1 MRKAEEYSDCRRTL
15 FGEDDKVWQ
24 KKRNPGSM
32 MWTTNQK
39 PVQNCGKERNMTE
52 QILQK
57 DGGDRPD
64 GENVLFKLPKHIKQM
79 GKGGNSPEIY
89 IEDYAEGYLRRLA
102 GNDYADCRVAVLVG
116 EFVKAEGRRYVF
128 IRGAIEAEEA
138 VKNNEICFT
147 SEVWAGVY
155 EKMKRFFPHY
165 EAVGWFLG
173 GPEYVTE
180 VNESIV
186 QMHTDWFGGRDRVLY
201 KVDPVE
207 KEAVFYLYDK
217 GDLKRWPGYC
227 IYYERNEEMQE
238 YLVAGGRPSVD
249 AAYKEPVM
257 DELRRQV
264 NKNREEESEHSE
276 NESEQSAPVITERP
290 KRRDTGS
297 SAGKKTTTGHGAG
310 VAVAVVLLAIGVLAL
325 QEREKNKNR
334 TTLSPTSAP
343 APVGYIQGG
352 ADEGALQVNANA
364 GGETLPEQKEKLSD
378 LETDFIPLTEAP
390 YNPGKRR
397 ELTSTPIPPV
407 STMIPTPEPVK
418 TPTPVP
424 KQEEDADAVPLNVY
438 IVQRGDTLA
447 GICKAFYG
455 STARMEEIKGIN
467 QIPDENW
474 IYAGQELLLP

>member
-1 MRKAEEYSDCRRTL
+1 
-15 FGEDDKVWQ
+15 
-24 KKRNPGSM
+24 
-32 MWTTNQK
+32 
-39 PVQNCGKERNMTE
+39 MTE

-57 DGGDRPD
+57 EDGDRPED
-64 GENVLFKLPKHIKQM
+64 GNVLFKLPKHIKQM

-128 IRGAIEAEEA
+128 IRGAIEAEEV

-173 GPEYVTE
+173 GPEFATE
-180 VNESIV
+180 VNDTIV
-186 QMHTDWFGGRDRVLY
+186 RIHTDWFGGRDRVLY
-201 KVDPVE
+201 KIDPVE

-227 IYYERNEEMQE
+227 IYYERNEEMQD

-249 AAYKEPVM
+249 AEYREPVM
-257 DELRRQV
+257 EELRRQV
-264 NKNREEESEHSE
+264 NKNRSEEPEHP
-276 NESEQSAPVITERP
+276 EQEPVQTDPVVTALPERTGA
-290 KRRDTGS
+290 TGS
-297 SAGKKTTTGHGAG
+297 AGRKSPTGHGAG
-310 VAVAVVLLAIGVLAL
+310 VAVAVALLAIGVLAL
-325 QEREKNKNR
+325 QEREQNKNR
-334 TTLSPTSAP
+334 TSPAPTPVP
-343 APVGYIQGG
+343 APVSYMQEG
-352 ADEGALQVNANA
+352 AGEDALQVNANA
-364 GGETLPEQKEKLSD
+364 GGEKIPEQKEKLSGF
-378 LETDFIPLTEAP
+378 EADFIPLTEAP
-390 YNPGKRR
+390 YNPGERR
-397 ELTSTPIPPV
+397 ELTSTPV
-407 STMIPTPEPVK
+407 LSTA
-418 TPTPVP
+418 TPVP
-424 KQEEDADAVPLNVY
+424 TKEPVRTSTPIPKQVEDTDVEPMNLYV
-438 IVQRGDTLA
+438 VQKGDTLA

-455 STARMEEIKGIN
+455 STTRMEEIKGIN

>member
-1 MRKAEEYSDCRRTL
+1 
-15 FGEDDKVWQ
+15 
-24 KKRNPGSM
+24 
-32 MWTTNQK
+32 
-39 PVQNCGKERNMTE
+39 MTE

-57 DGGDRPD
+57 EDGDRPED
-64 GENVLFKLPKHIKQM
+64 GNILFKLPKHIKQM

-147 SEVWAGVY
+147 SEVWVGVY

-173 GPEYVTE
+173 GPEFVTE
-180 VNESIV
+180 VNETIV
-186 QMHTDWFGGRDRVLY
+186 QIHTDWFGGRDRVLY
-201 KVDPVE
+201 KIDPVE

-227 IYYERNEEMQE
+227 IYYERNEEMQD

-257 DELRRQV
+257 EELRRQV
-264 NKNREEESEHSE
+264 NKNRTEESEQPAIE
-276 NESEQSAPVITERP
+276 PGQPGTEIVEGP
-290 KRRDTGS
+290 GSVGTGGTGGKR
-297 SAGKKTTTGHGAG
+297 KTTTGHGVG
-310 VAVAVVLLAIGVLAL
+310 VAVAVVLLAIGVLTL

-334 TTLSPTSAP
+334 TPLAPTPVP
-343 APVGYIQGG
+343 APVSYMQ
-352 ADEGALQVNANA
+352 EGSGEDALQVNANT
-364 GGETLPEQKEKLSD
+364 GGEKYPEETGKLSG
-378 LETDFIPLTEAP
+378 LEADFIPLTEVP
-390 YNPGKRR
+390 YHPENRT
-397 ELTSTPIPPV
+397 EVTSTQAP
-407 STMIPTPEPVK
+407 STLTAAPTKTPAK
-418 TPTPVP
+418 TPTPLP
-424 KQEEDADAVPLNVY
+424 KQEEPADAEPWSIY
-438 IVQRGDTLA
+438 IVQKGDTLA

-455 STARMEEIKGIN
+455 STVRMEEIKGIN
-467 QIPDENW
+467 QISDENW

>member
-1 MRKAEEYSDCRRTL
+1 
-15 FGEDDKVWQ
+15 
-24 KKRNPGSM
+24 
-32 MWTTNQK
+32 
-39 PVQNCGKERNMTE
+39 MTE

-57 DGGDRPD
+57 EDGDRPED
-64 GENVLFKLPKHIKQM
+64 GNVLFKLPKHIKQM

-89 IEDYAEGYLRRLA
+89 IEDYAEGYVRRLA
-102 GNDYADCRVAVLVG
+102 GNDYADCRVAILVG
-116 EFVKAEGRRYVF
+116 EFIKAEGRRYVF

-180 VNESIV
+180 VNEAIV
-186 QMHTDWFGGRDRVLY
+186 QIHTDWFGGRDRVLY
-201 KVDPVE
+201 KIDPVE

-227 IYYERNEEMQE
+227 IYYEKNEEMQE

-249 AAYKEPVM
+249 ASYQEPVM
-257 DELRRQV
+257 EELRKQV
-264 NKNREEESEHSE
+264 NKNRAEELPVSGTESAEAMA
-276 NESEQSAPVITERP
+276 ESPAFS
-290 KRRDTGS
+290 KRVETVGTGS
-297 SAGKKTTTGHGAG
+297 RKTTTGHGAG
-310 VAVAVVLLAIGVLAL
+310 IAVAVALLAIGVLAL
-325 QEREKNKNR
+325 QEREQNKNR
-334 TTLSPTSAP
+334 TILAPTPVPAPVNYMQGGDGEDVLQVNADINATKIPEQTVEPRGPEAEFVPLTEVPYPPETGRNPTSAP
-343 APVGYIQGG
+343 V
-352 ADEGALQVNANA
+352 
-364 GGETLPEQKEKLSD
+364 
-378 LETDFIPLTEAP
+378 
-390 YNPGKRR
+390 
-397 ELTSTPIPPV
+397 TSTPG
-407 STMIPTPEPVK
+407 PTKVPLT

-424 KQEEDADAVPLNVY
+424 QQEEETDAEPLCIY
-438 IVQRGDTLA
+438 IVQKGDTLA

-467 QIPDENW
+467 QIWDENW